1 MSRPARRRDAGW
13 LSLAIALGAGSF
25 TTGCVDTEL
34 GLDAV
39 IDSARVTVAPD
50 GLVTVRIDITYR
62 VGEYAEESRVFQ
74 PQGMEVYTSDDTL
87 VARTSITAPPT
98 FVTNVDPGESFS
110 APLLGMDDMAADP
123 RAICGTEVRV
133 LFRWLDATMM
143 EIGQTSTVTSDV
155 TCE

>member
-1 MSRPARRRDAGW
+1 VRR
-13 LSLAIALGAGSF
+13 SALGLLVGAFLFS
-25 TTGCVDTEL
+25 TGCVDTEL

-50 GLVTVRIDITYR
+50 GLVTVRIEITYR

-74 PQGMEVYTSDDTL
+74 PQGMEVYTLDDTL

-110 APLLGMDDMAADP
+110 SPLLGMDDGATDP

-143 EIGQTSTVTSDV
+143 EIGQTTTVTGDV